1 MRTRLQSLCRLASA
15 AFHRDH
21 FTHVFVDESGHAVEP
36 ECMIPVAGLLNIK
49 NPNGGQLVLAGD
61 PKQLGPILR
70 SPISI
75 KNGLDVSLLER
86 LMETCDVYKKR
97 ATMPPSFDSRV
108 VTKLVQNYRSHP
120 DILKLPNKLFYDN
133 ELEVKADQLVRESLC
148 KWEHLPKKDFPIIF
162 HGIVGMDEREENSPS
177 FFNAAEAS
185 QVAKY
190 VDMMINDTKGIRIDR
205 SKIGVISPYKKQVS
219 QSAKI

>member
-1 MRTRLQSLCRLASA
+1 
-15 AFHRDH
+15 
-21 FTHVFVDESGHAVEP
+21 
-36 ECMIPVAGLLNIK
+36 MIPVAGLLNIK

-75 KNGLDVSLLER
+75 KNGLELSLLER
-86 LMETCDVYKKR
+86 LMKTCSVYKKR
-97 ATMPPSFDSRV
+97 ATEPGQNPSFDSRV

-120 DILKLPNKLFYDN
+120 AILKLPNELFYDN

-148 KWEHLPKKDFPIIF
+148 KWDHLPKKGFPIIF
-162 HGIVGMDEREENSPS
+162 HGIEGIDEREESSPS
-177 FFNAAEAS
+177 FFNTDEAS

-190 VDMMINDTKGIRIDR
+190 VDMINSTRGIRIDL